1 MLQTFPEDMK
11 KRALTILHQAH
22 STPGRVGAAL
32 TARGYVLEHCCP
44 NLGDTLPTVL
54 DAYDALVVFGG
65 PQSANDDHLPGIR
78 AELEWLERHALDSG
92 KPLLG
97 ICLGA
102 QQIARVLGARV
113 YAHDGGHA
121 EIGYH
126 EVVPTAAAAG
136 FLEAPMMFYQWHA
149 ETFDIPRGAVHLASG
164 ELFDA
169 QAYRYGTH
177 VYGIEFHPE
186 MTRAMIER
194 WAMSEIGRE
203 RIAHHGA
210 PDCAR
215 QLADFA
221 RYAAAS
227 ERWLDGFLD
236 TLLLAPVDRG

>member
-1 MLQTFPEDMK
+1 MN
-11 KRALTILHQAH
+11 RRILIIVHQEH
-22 STPGRVGAAL
+22 SSPGRVGAAL
-32 TARGYVLEHCCP
+32 EARGHVLERYCP
-44 NLGDTLPTVL
+44 NLGDRLPQTL
-54 DAYDALVVFGG
+54 DGYDALIVFGG

-78 AELEWLERHALDSG
+78 AELDWLERHALVSG

-113 YAHDGGHA
+113 YAHADGHA

-126 EVVPTAAAAG
+126 AVVPTVAAG
-136 FLEAPMMFYQWHA
+136 ADGFLSAPTMFYQWHA
-149 ETFDIPRGAVHLASG
+149 ETFDVPPGAVHLAAG

-169 QAYRYGTH
+169 QAYRYGQR

-186 MTRAMIER
+186 MTREMIER
-194 WAMSEIGRE
+194 WATSPAGRE

-210 PDCAR
+210 PDCVR

-221 RYAAAS
+221 RYAGAS
-227 ERWLDGFLD
+227 ERW
-236 TLLLAPVDRG
+236 